1 VVPQVVPLVVLEAQV
16 QVLELQ
22 DEHVF
27 RWTQRV
33 ALEVQAQAKLS
44 EFVLLPHKNLHG
56 LGLQAHRTLQEQ
68 GHMKQQE
75 LALQVHRT
83 LPEQVHRTLPE
94 QAHRTLQ
101 EQAHRTLQEQ
111 QLAPQAQKKLQG
123 I

>member
-68 GHMKQQE
+68 
-75 LALQVHRT
+75 
-83 LPEQVHRTLPE
+83 
-94 QAHRTLQ
+94 
-101 EQAHRTLQEQ
+101 